1 MFLGQP
7 TTVVSLGYTALP
19 EEIFMEMLKDM
30 ASKYNLKG
38 YHLVKNNSN
47 TFSDEVSQLVL
58 GDNIPRQYAELPREF
73 FSTGLG

>member
-1 MFLGQP
+1 
-7 TTVVSLGYTALP
+7 
-19 EEIFMEMLKDM
+19 MEMLKDM